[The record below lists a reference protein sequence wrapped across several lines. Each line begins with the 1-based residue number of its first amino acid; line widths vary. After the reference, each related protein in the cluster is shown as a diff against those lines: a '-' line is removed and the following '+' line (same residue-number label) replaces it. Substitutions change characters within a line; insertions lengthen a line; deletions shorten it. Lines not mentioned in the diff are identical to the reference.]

1 MIKLYVIGLSILII
15 AIIANAIVVKIGLT
29 SWYDFIKLLSEFGPN
44 AFRKIGLFDYLWL
57 FIGYPFILSL
67 GYVLGNK
74 LHSLIF

>member
-1 MIKLYVIGLSILII
+1 MIKLYIIGLSILII
-15 AIIANAIVVKIGLT
+15 AIIANAIIVKIGIT
-29 SWYDFIKLLSEFGPN
+29 SWYDFIKLLSEFGTN
-44 AFRKIGLFDYLWL
+44 AFRKISFFDYLWL